1 MKIKLDEYDKVSFL
15 ISGLFQ
21 FEENALFSQAALAIT
36 EYEIFIYDDHRPTD
50 KNEGVYHYAVKKR
63 FKIRDIDLVIDEKI
77 TGNADLSNYGR
88 LYFYRE
94 DDEDSFEFYY
104 MQNDKKEL
112 YKLLK
117 ELNKLGVPNTKKT
130 TKIKATKF

>member
-1 MKIKLDEYDKVSFL
+1 M
-15 ISGLFQ
+15 
-21 FEENALFSQAALAIT
+21 
-36 EYEIFIYDDHRPTD
+36 
-50 KNEGVYHYAVKKR
+50 
-63 FKIRDIDLVIDEKI
+63 IDEKI